1 MAALHLPVAQQ
12 LPGFFESFS
21 RSSLLDCQGD
31 IAHDIRPRGLWMK
44 FETPSRRA
52 FLRFVAAS
60 PLLTMQLPDDFV
72 ISNPEQ
78 AINVL
83 DFEAAAKKALPP
95 AHWGYLT
102 TGVDDDATLKANLE
116 GFSHYQLR
124 PRRLVDTT
132 KIDMSVDL
140 FGSKWETPI
149 VLAPSGT
156 LFHPEGPL
164 PVARAAQKQ
173 KTLQILGGFQ
183 ERNQAIEKVMDARG
197 GPVWY
202 QLYASQDWATT
213 ESTVKRIE
221 RAGCPVMVWT
231 VDILGGRNL
240 ETVQRFRRLDT
251 RDCRSCHAT
260 DPQVRPGQ
268 AGQNT
273 LTWETLR
280 RLKNTTS
287 MKILVKGIET
297 AEDAELCVRYGADGI
312 VVSNHGG
319 RGTDSGR
326 ATIDSLPDVVR
337 AVRGRIPVLVD
348 GGFRRGTDVFKALAL
363 CARAICIGRPY
374 MWGVAA
380 FGQPGV
386 ETVLAIL
393 RREFN
398 LVMAECGKRSIA
410 EIDGGAILRV
420 RG

>member
-1 MAALHLPVAQQ
+1 MQ
-12 LPGFFESFS
+12 LYES
-21 RSSLLDCQGD
+21 
-31 IAHDIRPRGLWMK
+31 
-44 FETPSRRA
+44 SRRE
-52 FLRFVAAS
+52 FLRFLAAS
-60 PLLTMQLPDDFV
+60 PLLAMQAQEEFV
-72 ISNPEQ
+72 ISGPEQ

-95 AHWGYLT
+95 AHWGYLS
-102 TGVDDDATLKANLE
+102 TGVDDDATLKANRE

-140 FGSKWETPI
+140 YGTRWETPI

-183 ERNQAIEKVMDARG
+183 ERNRPIQDVMDARG

-202 QLYASQDWATT
+202 QLYASQDWAMT
-213 ESTVKRIE
+213 EQTVKRIE
-221 RAGCPVMVWT
+221 RSGCPVMVWT

-240 ETVQRFRRLDT
+240 ETAQRLRRMDT
-251 RDCRSCHAT
+251 RQCMSCHTT

-268 AGQNT
+268 PGQNT
-273 LTWETLR
+273 MTWETLR
-280 RLKNTTS
+280 RLKNTTT

-297 AEDAELCVRYGADGI
+297 SEDAELCVRYGADGI

-319 RGTDSGR
+319 RATDSGR
-326 ATIDSLPDVVR
+326 ATIDSLPEVIQ

-363 CARAICIGRPY
+363 GAKAICIGRPY

-386 ETVLAIL
+386 ETVLAIM

-398 LVMAECGKRSIA
+398 LVMAECGKKSIA
-410 EIDGGAILRV
+410 EINGASIV
-420 RG
+420 KRG

>member
-1 MAALHLPVAQQ
+1 MNLQ
-12 LPGFFESFS
+12 
-21 RSSLLDCQGD
+21 
-31 IAHDIRPRGLWMK
+31 
-44 FETPSRRA
+44 TPSRRA
-52 FLRFVAAS
+52 FLRFLAAS
-60 PLLTMQLPDDFV
+60 PLLGLQLPDDFV
-72 ISNPEQ
+72 ISSPEQ
-78 AINVL
+78 AIDVL
-83 DFEAAAKKALPP
+83 DFEAAARKALPP

-102 TGVDDDATLKANLE
+102 TGVDDDATLRANLE

-132 KIDMSVDL
+132 KIDMSVEL
-140 FGSKWETPI
+140 FGTKWETPV

-173 KTLQILGGFQ
+173 RTLQILGGFQ
-183 ERNQAIEKVMDARG
+183 ERNQSIEKVMDARG

-213 ESTVKRIE
+213 EQTVKRIE

-251 RDCRSCHAT
+251 RDCMSCHTT

-280 RLKNTTS
+280 RLKNTTA

-297 AEDAELCVRYGADGI
+297 PEDAELCVRYGADGVI
-312 VVSNHGG
+312 VSNHGG
-319 RGTDSGR
+319 RATNSGR
-326 ATIDSLPDVVR
+326 ATIDSLPDVLRV
-337 AVRGRIPVLVD
+337 VRGRIPVLVD

-363 CARAICIGRPY
+363 GARAICIGRPY

-380 FGQPGV
+380 FGQTGV
-386 ETVLAIL
+386 EAVLAIL

-398 LVMAECGKRSIA
+398 LVMAECGKKSIA
-410 EIDGGAILRV
+410 EIDGGSILR
-420 RG
+420 R

>member
-1 MAALHLPVAQQ
+1 MHLY
-12 LPGFFESFS
+12 
-21 RSSLLDCQGD
+21 
-31 IAHDIRPRGLWMK
+31 
-44 FETPSRRA
+44 ETSRRE
-52 FLRFVAAS
+52 FLRFLAAS
-60 PLLTMQLPDDFV
+60 PLLAMQDEFV
-72 ISNPEQ
+72 ISGPEQ

-95 AHWGYLT
+95 AHWGYLS
-102 TGVDDDATLKANLE
+102 TGVDDDATLRANRE

-140 FGSKWETPI
+140 YGTRWETPI

-183 ERNQAIEKVMDARG
+183 ERNRPIQDVMDARG

-213 ESTVKRIE
+213 EQTVKRIE
-221 RAGCPVMVWT
+221 RSGCPVMVWT

-240 ETVQRFRRLDT
+240 ETAQRLRRMDT
-251 RDCRSCHAT
+251 RECMSCHAT

-268 AGQNT
+268 PGLNT
-273 LTWETLR
+273 MTWETLR
-280 RLKNTTS
+280 RLKNTTT

-297 AEDAELCVRYGADGI
+297 SEDAELCVRYGADGI

-319 RGTDSGR
+319 RATDSGR
-326 ATIDSLPDVVR
+326 ATIDSLPEVIQ

-363 CARAICIGRPY
+363 GAKAICIGRPY

-386 ETVLAIL
+386 ETVLAIM

-398 LVMAECGKRSIA
+398 LVMAECGKKTIA
-410 EIDGGAILRV
+410 EINGASIV
-420 RG
+420 RNNK

>member
-1 MAALHLPVAQQ
+1 MT
-12 LPGFFESFS
+12 
-21 RSSLLDCQGD
+21 R
-31 IAHDIRPRGLWMK
+31 
-44 FETPSRRA
+44 ETPSRRA
-52 FLRFVAAS
+52 FLRFLAAS
-60 PLLTMQLPDDFV
+60 PLLALRQTDDFV
-72 ISNPEQ
+72 ISSPEQ

-83 DFEAAAKKALPP
+83 DFEAAARKALPP

-102 TGVDDDATLKANLE
+102 TGVDDDATLRANLE

-132 KIDMSVDL
+132 KIDMGVDL
-140 FGSKWETPI
+140 FGTKWETPV

-213 ESTVKRIE
+213 EQTVKRIE

-240 ETVQRFRRLDT
+240 ETVQRLRRLDT
-251 RDCRSCHAT
+251 RQCMSCHTT

-297 AEDAELCVRYGADGI
+297 PEDAELCVRYGADGVI
-312 VVSNHGG
+312 VSNHGG
-319 RGTDSGR
+319 RATNSGR
-326 ATIDSLPDVVR
+326 ATVDSLPDVVR
-337 AVRGRIPVLVD
+337 AIRGRIPVLVD

-363 CARAICIGRPY
+363 GARAVCIGRPY

-398 LVMAECGKRSIA
+398 LVMAECGKKSIA
-410 EIDGGAILRV
+410 EIDGDAILRA
-420 RG
+420 R

>member
-1 MAALHLPVAQQ
+1 MNHQ
-12 LPGFFESFS
+12 
-21 RSSLLDCQGD
+21 
-31 IAHDIRPRGLWMK
+31 
-44 FETPSRRA
+44 TPSRRA
-52 FLRFVAAS
+52 FLRFLAAS
-60 PLLTMQLPDDFV
+60 PLLGLQLPDDFV
-72 ISNPEQ
+72 ISSPEQ
-78 AINVL
+78 AIDVL
-83 DFEAAAKKALPP
+83 DFEAAARKALPP

-102 TGVDDDATLKANLE
+102 TGVDDDATLRANLE

-140 FGSKWETPI
+140 FGTKWETPV

-173 KTLQILGGFQ
+173 RTLQILGGFQ
-183 ERNQAIEKVMDARG
+183 ERNQSIEKVMDARG

-213 ESTVKRIE
+213 EQTVKRIE

-251 RDCRSCHAT
+251 RDCMSCHTT

-297 AEDAELCVRYGADGI
+297 PEDAELCVRYGADGLI
-312 VVSNHGG
+312 VSNHGG
-319 RGTDSGR
+319 RATNSGR
-326 ATIDSLPDVVR
+326 ATIDSLPDVLRV
-337 AVRGRIPVLVD
+337 VRGRIPVLVD

-363 CARAICIGRPY
+363 GARAICVGRPY

-386 ETVLAIL
+386 EAVLAIL

-398 LVMAECGKRSIA
+398 LVMAECGKKSIA
-410 EIDGGAILRV
+410 EIDGGSILR
-420 RG
+420 R

>member
-1 MAALHLPVAQQ
+1 MNLQ
-12 LPGFFESFS
+12 
-21 RSSLLDCQGD
+21 
-31 IAHDIRPRGLWMK
+31 
-44 FETPSRRA
+44 TPSRRA
-52 FLRFVAAS
+52 FLRFLAAS
-60 PLLTMQLPDDFV
+60 PLLGLQLPDDFV
-72 ISNPEQ
+72 ISSPEQ
-78 AINVL
+78 AIDVL
-83 DFEAAAKKALPP
+83 DFEAAARKALPP

-102 TGVDDDATLKANLE
+102 TGVDDDATLRANLE

-132 KIDMSVDL
+132 KIDMSVEL
-140 FGSKWETPI
+140 FGTKWETPV

-173 KTLQILGGFQ
+173 RTLQILGGFQ
-183 ERNQAIEKVMDARG
+183 ERNQSIEKVMDARG

-213 ESTVKRIE
+213 EQTVKRIE

-251 RDCRSCHAT
+251 RDCMSCHTT

-268 AGQNT
+268 PGQNT

-280 RLKNTTS
+280 RLKNTTA

-297 AEDAELCVRYGADGI
+297 PEDAELCVRYGADGVI
-312 VVSNHGG
+312 VSNHGG
-319 RGTDSGR
+319 RATNSGR
-326 ATIDSLPDVVR
+326 ATIDSLPDVLRV
-337 AVRGRIPVLVD
+337 VRGRIPVLVD

-363 CARAICIGRPY
+363 GARAICIGRPY

-386 ETVLAIL
+386 EAVLTIL

-398 LVMAECGKRSIA
+398 LVMAECGKKSIA
-410 EIDGGAILRV
+410 EIDAGSILR
-420 RG
+420 R

>member
-1 MAALHLPVAQQ
+1 MNLQ
-12 LPGFFESFS
+12 
-21 RSSLLDCQGD
+21 
-31 IAHDIRPRGLWMK
+31 
-44 FETPSRRA
+44 TPSRRA
-52 FLRFVAAS
+52 FLRFLAAS
-60 PLLTMQLPDDFV
+60 PLLGLQLPDDFV
-72 ISNPEQ
+72 ISSPEQ
-78 AINVL
+78 AIDVL
-83 DFEAAAKKALPP
+83 DFEAAARKALPP

-102 TGVDDDATLKANLE
+102 TGVDDDATLRANLE

-132 KIDMSVDL
+132 KIDMSVEL
-140 FGSKWETPI
+140 FGTKWETPV

-173 KTLQILGGFQ
+173 RTLQILGGFQ
-183 ERNQAIEKVMDARG
+183 ERNQSIEKVMDARG

-213 ESTVKRIE
+213 EQTVKRIE

-251 RDCRSCHAT
+251 RDCMSCHST

-280 RLKNTTS
+280 RLKNTTA

-297 AEDAELCVRYGADGI
+297 PEDAELCVRYGADGVI
-312 VVSNHGG
+312 VSNHGG
-319 RGTDSGR
+319 RATNSGR
-326 ATIDSLPDVVR
+326 ATIDSLPDVLRV
-337 AVRGRIPVLVD
+337 VRGRIPVLVD

-363 CARAICIGRPY
+363 GARAICIGRPY

-386 ETVLAIL
+386 EAVLAIL

-398 LVMAECGKRSIA
+398 LVMAECGKKSIA
-410 EIDGGAILRV
+410 EIDAGSILSR
-420 RG
+420 

>member
-1 MAALHLPVAQQ
+1 MIQDP
-12 LPGFFESFS
+12 
-21 RSSLLDCQGD
+21 
-31 IAHDIRPRGLWMK
+31 
-44 FETPSRRA
+44 ETSRRA
-52 FLRFVAAS
+52 FLKFIAAS
-60 PLLTMQLPDDFV
+60 PLFALQSTNSQV
-72 ISNPEQ
+72 ISSPEQ
-78 AINVL
+78 ALSLL
-83 DFEAAAKKALPP
+83 DFEAAARQALPP
-95 AHWGYLT
+95 AHWGYLS
-102 TGVDDDATLKANLE
+102 TGVDDDATLRANRE

-132 KIDMSVDL
+132 SIDMSVEL
-140 FGSKWETPI
+140 FGTKWETPV

-183 ERNQAIEKVMDARG
+183 ERNRPIGEVMAARG

-202 QLYASQDWATT
+202 QLYASQEWATT
-213 ESTVKRIE
+213 EQTVKRIE
-221 RAGCPVMVWT
+221 ASGCPVMVWT

-240 ETVQRFRRLDT
+240 ETAQRLRRLDT
-251 RDCRSCHAT
+251 RECMSCHMT

-268 AGQNT
+268 AGRNT

-287 MKILVKGIET
+287 MKILIKGIET
-297 AEDAELCVRYGADGI
+297 SEDAELCVRNGADGI
-312 VVSNHGG
+312 IVSNHGG
-319 RGTDSGR
+319 RATDTGR
-326 ATIDSLPDVVR
+326 ATIDSLPEVVQ

-363 CARAICIGRPY
+363 GARAICIGRPY

-393 RREFN
+393 RREFQ
-398 LVMAECGKRSIA
+398 LVMAECGKRSIG
-410 EIDGGAILRV
+410 EITASSIANV
-420 RG
+420 RR

>member
-1 MAALHLPVAQQ
+1 MT
-12 LPGFFESFS
+12 
-21 RSSLLDCQGD
+21 LD
-31 IAHDIRPRGLWMK
+31 
-44 FETPSRRA
+44 TPSRRA
-52 FLRFVAAS
+52 FLRFLAAS
-60 PLLTMQLPDDFV
+60 PLFALQQPDDFV
-72 ISNPEQ
+72 ISAPEQ
-78 AINVL
+78 AINIL
-83 DFEAAAKKALPP
+83 DFEAAARKALPP
-95 AHWGYLT
+95 AHWGYLA

-132 KIDMSVDL
+132 KIDMSVEL
-140 FGSKWETPI
+140 FGTKWETP
-149 VLAPSGT
+149 VALAPSGT

-213 ESTVKRIE
+213 EQTVKRVE

-240 ETVQRFRRLDT
+240 ETVQRLRRLDT
-251 RDCRSCHAT
+251 RQCMSCHTT

-297 AEDAELCVRYGADGI
+297 SEDAELCVRYGADGVI
-312 VVSNHGG
+312 VSNHGG
-319 RGTDSGR
+319 RATNSGR

-337 AVRGRIPVLVD
+337 AVRGKMPVLVD

-363 CARAICIGRPY
+363 GARAVCIGRPY
-374 MWGVAA
+374 MWAVAA
-380 FGQPGV
+380 FGEPGV
-386 ETVLAIL
+386 ETVLSIL

-398 LVMAECGKRSIA
+398 LVMAECGKKSVA
-410 EIDGGAILRV
+410 EIDGSAILKAR
-420 RG
+420 

>member
-1 MAALHLPVAQQ
+1 MNHQ
-12 LPGFFESFS
+12 
-21 RSSLLDCQGD
+21 
-31 IAHDIRPRGLWMK
+31 
-44 FETPSRRA
+44 TPSRRA
-52 FLRFVAAS
+52 FLRFLAAS
-60 PLLTMQLPDDFV
+60 PLLGLQLPDDFV
-72 ISNPEQ
+72 ISSPEQ
-78 AINVL
+78 AIDVL
-83 DFEAAAKKALPP
+83 DFEAAARKALPP

-102 TGVDDDATLKANLE
+102 TGVDDDATLRANLE

-140 FGSKWETPI
+140 FGTKWETPV

-173 KTLQILGGFQ
+173 RTLQILGGFQ
-183 ERNQAIEKVMDARG
+183 ERNQSIEKVMDARG

-213 ESTVKRIE
+213 EQTVKRIE

-251 RDCRSCHAT
+251 RDCMSCHTT

-297 AEDAELCVRYGADGI
+297 PEDAELCVRYGADGVI
-312 VVSNHGG
+312 VSNHGG
-319 RGTDSGR
+319 RATNSGR
-326 ATIDSLPDVVR
+326 ATIDSLPDVLRV
-337 AVRGRIPVLVD
+337 VRGRIPVLVD

-363 CARAICIGRPY
+363 GARAICIGRPY

-398 LVMAECGKRSIA
+398 LVMAECGKKSIA
-410 EIDGGAILRV
+410 EIDGGSILR
-420 RG
+420 R

>member
-1 MAALHLPVAQQ
+1 MTL
-12 LPGFFESFS
+12 
-21 RSSLLDCQGD
+21 
-31 IAHDIRPRGLWMK
+31 
-44 FETPSRRA
+44 TTSRRA
-52 FLRFVAAS
+52 FLSFLATS
-60 PLLTMQLPDDFV
+60 PLFALQSPEDFV
-72 ISNPEQ
+72 ISSPEQ

-83 DFEAAAKKALPP
+83 EFEAAAKKALPP
-95 AHWGYLT
+95 AHWGYLS
-102 TGVDDDATLKANLE
+102 TGVDDDATLKANRE

-132 KIDMSVDL
+132 KIDMSVEL
-140 FGSKWETPI
+140 YGTKWETP
-149 VLAPSGT
+149 VFLSPSGT

-164 PVARAAQKQ
+164 PVARAAGKQ
-173 KTLQILGGFQ
+173 NTLQILGGFQ
-183 ERNQAIEKVMDARG
+183 ERNRPIEEVMNARG

-213 ESTVKRIE
+213 EQTVKRIE
-221 RAGCPVMVWT
+221 RSGCPVMVWT

-240 ETVQRFRRLDT
+240 ETAQRLRRLDT
-251 RDCRSCHAT
+251 RQCMSCHTT

-280 RLKNTTS
+280 RLKNTTT
-287 MKILVKGIET
+287 MKVLVKGIESS
-297 AEDAELCVRYGADGI
+297 EDAELCLQYGADGVI
-312 VVSNHGG
+312 VSNHGG
-319 RGTDSGR
+319 RATESGR
-326 ATIDSLPDVVR
+326 ATIDSLPEVVQ

-348 GGFRRGTDVFKALAL
+348 GGFRRGTDVFKALAMG
-363 CARAICIGRPY
+363 AQAVGIGRPY

-398 LVMAECGKRSIA
+398 LVMAECGKRSIG
-410 EIDGGAILRV
+410 EITPASIV
-420 RG
+420 RAR